1 MRHIGDFVLKS
12 GVLTQTPGHKPLP
25 PSLPIL
31 SQVPETRVHWDVTQ
45 DECEKGSE
53 AWGAEE
59 PLVVQVVFSLSVM
72 GKSKLEK

>member
-45 DECEKGSE
+45 MNVRKVLRLGGQRNP
-53 AWGAEE
+53 W
-59 PLVVQVVFSLSVM
+59 
-72 GKSKLEK
+72 